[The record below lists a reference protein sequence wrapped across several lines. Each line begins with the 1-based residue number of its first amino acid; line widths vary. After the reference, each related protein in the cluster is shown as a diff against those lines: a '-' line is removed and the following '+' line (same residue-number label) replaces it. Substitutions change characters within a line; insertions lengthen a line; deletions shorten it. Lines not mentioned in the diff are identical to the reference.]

1 MKVLELQGISK
12 KLGKFML
19 ADVSLGVGSEYFVL
33 LGPTGAGKSV
43 LLEIIAGL
51 LLPEEGRIVLNDAD
65 ITSTPPEKRKI
76 GFVPQDYAL
85 FPHLSVL
92 KNIEYGLRM
101 RGIRDSTEIFEVSKK
116 LGIKHLLDRKPLTLS
131 GGEKQ
136 RVALAR
142 ALVIQPELMLL
153 DEPLSAVDLKTKEM
167 LMKELRRVHEEFDI
181 PVIHV
186 THSFIEAAMLADR
199 IAVMMDGRIMEEGVA
214 KKLFTDAENKKVAEF
229 LGVKSIFE
237 NLMNLLE

>member
-12 KLGKFML
+12 KLSSFQL
-19 ADVSLGVGSEYFVL
+19 SDISLSVGREYFVL

-51 LLPEEGRIVLNDAD
+51 LKPDAGRIILHDAE
-65 ITSTPPEKRKI
+65 ITSISPEKRKI

-85 FPHLSVL
+85 FPHLSVF

-101 RGIRDSTEIFEVSKK
+101 RRIKDSAAVFEISEK
-116 LGIKHLLDRKPLTLS
+116 LGIKHLLERKPATLS

-136 RVALAR
+136 RVAIAR
-142 ALVIQPELMLL
+142 ALVIQPELILL
-153 DEPLSAVDLKTKEM
+153 DEPFSAVDLKTKEV
-167 LMKELRRVHEEFDI
+167 LMRELRKVHEEFGI

-186 THSFIEAAMLADR
+186 THSFIEAAILSDR
-199 IAVMMDGRIMEEGVA
+199 IAVIMNGRIMEEGVL
-214 KKLFTDAENKKVAEF
+214 KKLFSNAKNREVAEF
-229 LGVKSIFE
+229 LRVKNLFE
-237 NLMNLLE
+237 NLISLLE

>member
-19 ADVSLGVGSEYFVL
+19 ADVSLDVGSEYFVL

-199 IAVMMDGRIMEEGVA
+199 IAVMMDGRIMEDGVA